1 MKMGEVVVG
10 AAGAG
15 TGTHGD
21 DDQQYPA
28 TSISGRQQKKKRLFK

>member
-21 DDQQYPA
+21 DDDQQYPA
-28 TSISGRQQKKKRLFK
+28 TSISGRQQKKTTI

>member
-15 TGTHGD
+15 TGTQGDD

-28 TSISGRQQKKKRLFK
+28 TSISGRQQKTTI